1 MDKSQVR
8 QAGYRISAWCPA
20 VGLSRSTYYALP
32 EELRPP
38 SIRIGKSHIITESPE
53 DYLKRMASVQREEA
67 AA

>member
-1 MDKSQVR
+1 MNKSAVR
-8 QAGYRISAWCPA
+8 PAGFRISTWCPA

-53 DYLKRMASVQREEA
+53 DYLKRIGSVQREEA